1 MLYWSKPLRPYA
13 WPAVNSTEVPF
24 ESNDTI
30 TAIKSFQDTLVVF
43 GSMNTVLVVGD
54 GGNWSLIR
62 QDVEIGCVSQDGIA
76 EVGNG
81 LVFMSYQ
88 GLRSFPGFDIMAPK
102 LNRTINEYSTT
113 VRRNSILSYVPEEYS
128 LWLNMGSL
136 TWTVN
141 LMNQAIARTSAR
153 YSKFLPGGWD
163 GRGGHLRV
171 RDSQILEYGGD
182 TDPDSMQCIFRSK
195 IYQLSNPEKVKHI
208 RRIGLFAVSGEGS
221 GSLATLTLGDTENF
235 YTVSLEAVDGG
246 TSTLW
251 DFTWGDP
258 WSSETAGYFIGSLPA
273 QALLGRVLQIS
284 IEGDADDAP
293 FEVITPISIEFR
305 ESDRFLGSP

>member
-1 MLYWSKPLRPYA
+1 
-13 WPAVNSTEVPF
+13 
-24 ESNDTI
+24 
-30 TAIKSFQDTLVVF
+30 
-43 GSMNTVLVVGD
+43 
-54 GGNWSLIR
+54 
-62 QDVEIGCVSQDGIA
+62 
-76 EVGNG
+76 
-81 LVFMSYQ
+81 
-88 GLRSFPGFDIMAPK
+88 
-102 LNRTINEYSTT
+102 
-113 VRRNSILSYVPEEYS
+113 
-128 LWLNMGSL
+128 
-136 TWTVN
+136 
-141 LMNQAIARTSAR
+141 
-153 YSKFLPGGWD
+153 
-163 GRGGHLRV
+163 V

-221 GSLATLTLGDTENF
+221 GSLATLTLGDTANF
-235 YTVSLEAVDGG
+235 YTVSLDAVDGG

-251 DFTWGDP
+251 DFVWYDEGPPPTGDA

>member
-1 MLYWSKPLRPYA
+1 
-13 WPAVNSTEVPF
+13 
-24 ESNDTI
+24 
-30 TAIKSFQDTLVVF
+30 
-43 GSMNTVLVVGD
+43 
-54 GGNWSLIR
+54 
-62 QDVEIGCVSQDGIA
+62 
-76 EVGNG
+76 
-81 LVFMSYQ
+81 
-88 GLRSFPGFDIMAPK
+88 
-102 LNRTINEYSTT
+102 
-113 VRRNSILSYVPEEYS
+113 
-128 LWLNMGSL
+128 
-136 TWTVN
+136 
-141 LMNQAIARTSAR
+141 
-153 YSKFLPGGWD
+153 
-163 GRGGHLRV
+163 
-171 RDSQILEYGGD
+171 
-182 TDPDSMQCIFRSK
+182 MQCIFRSK